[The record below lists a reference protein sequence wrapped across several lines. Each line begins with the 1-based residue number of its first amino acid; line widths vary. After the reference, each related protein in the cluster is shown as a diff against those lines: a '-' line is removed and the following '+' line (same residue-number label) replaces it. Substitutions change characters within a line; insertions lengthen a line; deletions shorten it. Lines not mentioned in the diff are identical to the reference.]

1 MVSWRQRTF
10 CPELWPLAD
19 RQPASN
25 NHGDDHD
32 NDDADDADDDADE
45 DDEDNEE
52 DHDGVE
58 SIDI

>member
-25 NHGDDHD
+25 NHGDDDD
-32 NDDADDADDDADE
+32 NNHADDADE

>member
-19 RQPASN
+19 RHSVSN
-25 NHGDDHD
+25 NHGDDDD
-32 NDDADDADDDADE
+32 NNHADDDDE